1 MSLELK
7 IENLTTAIEA
17 LTAVMNLHSAPT
29 ITVDPVSTPVEN
41 PAFVEPVVELV
52 VDEISIDVL
61 KALCLKTARSTP
73 NAKDQV
79 KALLAKFDAT
89 TVKEL
94 AIGDRCKVMALLESG
109 KY

>member
-17 LTAVMNLHSAPT
+17 LTAVMNSHSVPA
-29 ITVDPVSTPVEN
+29 IAINPVLIPVEN
-41 PAFVEPVVELV
+41 PAFVEPTVELV

-73 NAKDQV
+73 NAKDKV

-94 AIGDRCKVMALLESG
+94 AIGDRCKVMALIESG
-109 KY
+109 EY